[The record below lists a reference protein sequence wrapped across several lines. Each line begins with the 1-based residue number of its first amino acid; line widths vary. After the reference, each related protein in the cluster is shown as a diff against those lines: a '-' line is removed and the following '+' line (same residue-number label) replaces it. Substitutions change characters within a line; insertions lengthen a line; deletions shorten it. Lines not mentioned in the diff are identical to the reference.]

1 MKYTTTRVTMQEV
14 PDEIALCINISN
26 CPNRCKGCHSPEL
39 QDNIGKELT
48 DDVLLSLIAKN
59 EGITCVAFMGGDG
72 DIQDVKDMLYVV
84 KWNTNLKTA
93 WYSGRETV
101 DSEFLELLDYVKLG
115 PYIEERGGLDNM
127 NTNQRFFKVE
137 DITYKFQNK

>member
-59 EGITCVAFMGGDG
+59 EGITCVALMGGDG

-84 KWNTNLKTA
+84 KWYTNLKTA

-115 PYIEERGGLDNM
+115 PYIEERGGLDDM

>member
-48 DDVLLSLIAKN
+48 DDILLSLIAKN

>member
-72 DIQDVKDMLYVV
+72 DIRDVKDMLYVI

-93 WYSGRETV
+93 WYSGKENV
-101 DSEFLELLDYVKLG
+101 DSELLELLDYVKLG
-115 PYIEERGGLDNM
+115 PYVEERGGLDDM